1 MSISRSAT
9 GSQLGLMLRI
19 ALFVLLGF
27 PLLAYLWETL
37 NRLLAGHVEPVML
50 LGFIPAALLFWLL
63 LRLMGRAVESWHS
76 VRRPNPPNPPL

>member
-1 MSISRSAT
+1 
-9 GSQLGLMLRI
+9 MLRI

-37 NRLLAGHVEPVML
+37 NRLLAGHLEPLML
-50 LGFIPAALLFWLL
+50 LGFVPAALLFWLL

-76 VRRPNPPNPPL
+76 VQHPHPPNPPV